1 MAFLGGQRAHSFG
14 QEPAS
19 LLSVPLNVVPQMP
32 ASLSLRPYQKEAV
45 RRTVEHFK
53 SSSAPACVVL
63 PTGAGKSL
71 VIADLIHK
79 ARGRVL
85 CLAHVKELCQQNFEK
100 YQALGGK
107 KARPA
112 GLFSA
117 GLGKK
122 ETDASVV
129 FGSVQSV
136 AKSLSLFDRPI
147 SLLLIDECHRVSGND
162 ASQYG
167 AVIDHLKKLSAESGA
182 PEPKVLGL
190 TATPYRLGLGWTYRR
205 HFRGFFRS
213 TEVRP
218 FETCVYEVS
227 LREMV
232 ENGYL
237 TPPRV
242 FDAPIAQYDFTSL
255 ESGGLF
261 DPKEHVNELL
271 VRHKRVTE
279 SIVEQIRSIATTQ
292 KRRGVMIFAATVDHA
307 KEIAGYLPPHETALI
322 LGETDGVTRDDLV
335 DSFSARKI
343 KYLVNVA
350 VLTTGFDAPHVD
362 FIALL
367 RRTESVSLF
376 QQIVGRG
383 LRLYPGKKDCLVI
396 DYAGNG
402 FDVFSPEVGEVRP
415 SKDSEVVNVECPVC
429 GFANQFWGQVDET
442 GRVVEHFGRRCQG
455 QVESDMGP
463 PSRCAYRFRFKECQK
478 CGAEN
483 DIAARS
489 CGECRQPLIDPDTQL
504 RDALNL
510 KDALVLRVSG
520 ITLAQDGSRLKITY
534 HDEDGASVNEF
545 FDFRNAPQRNVF
557 NREFGRRIASGRRPL
572 ALTEP
577 VQAIALQSHLP
588 VPDFVVARKKK
599 KDRRS
604 WFRVE
609 ARIFDYEGR
618 RRRAGEM

>member
-1 MAFLGGQRAHSFG
+1 MTA
-14 QEPAS
+14 P
-19 LLSVPLNVVPQMP
+19 
-32 ASLSLRPYQKEAV
+32 LSLRPYQEEAV
-45 RRTVEHFK
+45 RRTIEHFK
-53 SSSAPACVVL
+53 TSAEPACIVL
-63 PTGAGKSL
+63 PTGSGKSL
-71 VIADLIHK
+71 VIAELIQK

-100 YQALGGK
+100 YEALSGLRGRK
-107 KARPA
+107 A

-117 GLGKK
+117 GLGSK
-122 ETDASVV
+122 DAEREVV

-136 AKSLSLFDRPI
+136 AKNLSQFNEPV

-167 AVIDHLKKLSAESGA
+167 AVLDHLKTLSTESGA
-182 PEPKVLGL
+182 PAPKVLGL
-190 TATPYRLGLGWTYRR
+190 TATPYRLGMGWCYRR
-205 HFRGFFRS
+205 HFHGFFRT
-213 TEVRP
+213 TEARP
-218 FETCVYEVS
+218 FEICIYEVS

-232 ENGYL
+232 ESGYL

-242 FDAPIAQYDFTSL
+242 FDAPIAQYDFSSL
-255 ESGGLF
+255 DAGTLF
-261 DPKEHVNELL
+261 DPSAREPVNALL

-279 SIVEQIRSIATTQ
+279 SITRQIVSITVAQ
-292 KRRGVMIFAATVDHA
+292 ERRGVMIFAATVEHA
-307 KEIAGYLPPHETALI
+307 KEIAGYLPLNETALI
-322 LGETDGVTRDDLV
+322 LGETEGARRDHLV
-335 DSFSARKI
+335 DSFSQGKI
-343 KYLVNVA
+343 RYLVNVA

-383 LRLYPGKKDCLVI
+383 LRLSSGKNDCLVI

-402 FDVFSPEVGEVRP
+402 YNVFAPEVGEIRP
-415 SKDSEVVNVECPVC
+415 SQDSEVVNVECPEC
-429 GFANQFWGQVDET
+429 GHENQFWGKLDET

-455 QVESDMGP
+455 EVESANEGEGKTGQ
-463 PSRCAYRFRFKECQK
+463 PSRCTYRFRFKECQK

-489 CGECRQPLIDPDTQL
+489 CGECREPIVDPDTQL
-504 RDALNL
+504 RDALAL

-520 ITLAQDGSRLKITY
+520 LTLTVDGTRLKITY
-534 HDEDGASVNEF
+534 HDEDGASVREF
-545 FDFRNAPQRNVF
+545 FDFRNASQRKIF

-572 ALTEP
+572 ELEEPEQAL
-577 VQAIALQSHLP
+577 ALQSHLP
-588 VPDFVVARKKK
+588 VPDFLVARKKK
-599 KDRRS
+599 KDRHA

-609 ARIFDYEGR
+609 ARIFDYDGR
-618 RRRAGEM
+618 RRRAGEL

>member
-1 MAFLGGQRAHSFG
+1 MSAPF
-14 QEPAS
+14 
-19 LLSVPLNVVPQMP
+19 
-32 ASLSLRPYQKEAV
+32 SLRPYQEEAV
-45 RRTVEHFK
+45 RRTIEHFK
-53 SSSAPACVVL
+53 TSSLPACIVL

-71 VIADLIHK
+71 VIAELIQK

-100 YQALGGK
+100 YEALSGK
-107 KARPA
+107 TGRKA

-117 GLGKK
+117 GLGSK
-122 ETDASVV
+122 DADREVV

-136 AKSLSLFDRPI
+136 AKNLSEFDRPV
-147 SLLLIDECHRVSGND
+147 SLLLIDECHRVSGKD
-162 ASQYG
+162 QSQYG
-167 AVIDHLKKLSAESGA
+167 AVLDHFTRLAAEGGA
-182 PEPKVLGL
+182 PPPKVLGL
-190 TATPYRLGLGWTYRR
+190 TATPYRLGMGWSYRR
-205 HFRGFFRS
+205 HFRGFFRT
-213 TEVRP
+213 TEERP
-218 FETCVYEVS
+218 FEVCIYEVS

-232 ENGYL
+232 ESAYL

-242 FDAPIAQYDFTSL
+242 FDAPIAQYDFSSIDTGS
-255 ESGGLF
+255 LF
-261 DPKEHVNELL
+261 DTSAPEPVNALL

-279 SIVEQIRSIATTQ
+279 SIVDQVVSITVTQ
-292 KRRGVMIFAATVDHA
+292 KRRGVMIFAATVEHA
-307 KEIAGYLPPHETALI
+307 KEIAGYLPENETALI
-322 LGETDGVTRDDLV
+322 LGETDGAHRDHLV
-335 DSFSARKI
+335 DRFSQGKI
-343 KYLVNVA
+343 RYLVNVA

-383 LRLYPGKKDCLVI
+383 LRLFPGKKECLVI

-402 FDVFSPEVGEVRP
+402 FDVFAPEVGEIRP
-415 SKDSEVVNVECPVC
+415 CQDSQVVSVQCPEC
-429 GFANQFWGQVDET
+429 GHDNQFWGKVDEE

-455 QVESDMGP
+455 QIHRQGPIQNESP
-463 PSRCAYRFRFKECQK
+463 APARCSYRFRFKECQK

-489 CGECRQPLIDPDTQL
+489 CGECREPIVDPDTQL

-510 KDALVLRVSG
+510 KGALVLRVSG
-520 ITLAQDGSRLKITY
+520 LTLAALGTRLKITY
-534 HDEDGASVNEF
+534 HDEDGTSVSEF
-545 FDFRNAPQRNVF
+545 FDFRNAPQRKIF

-572 ALTEP
+572 DLQEP
-577 VQAIALQSHLP
+577 EQAVAIKSHLP

-599 KDRRS
+599 KVGHA

-618 RRRAGEM
+618 RRRAGEL

>member
-1 MAFLGGQRAHSFG
+1 MSF
-14 QEPAS
+14 
-19 LLSVPLNVVPQMP
+19 
-32 ASLSLRPYQKEAV
+32 SLRPYQKEAV

-53 SSSAPACVVL
+53 NSNEPACVVL

-71 VIADLIHK
+71 VIADLIHR

-100 YQALGGK
+100 YQALSVDERR
-107 KARPA
+107 AA

-117 GLGKK
+117 GLGRK
-122 ETDASVV
+122 EAAPQVV

-136 AKSLSLFDRPI
+136 ANNLSLFNQPI
-147 SLLLIDECHRVSGND
+147 SLLLIDECHRVSGSD

-167 AVIDHLKKLSAESGA
+167 AVIVHLKKVSAENRA
-182 PEPKVLGL
+182 PAPKVLGL
-190 TATPYRLGLGWTYRR
+190 TATPYRLGMGWSYRR
-205 HFRGFFRS
+205 HFRGFFRA
-213 TEVRP
+213 TEARP
-218 FETCVYEVS
+218 FEMCVYEVS

-237 TPPRV
+237 TPPHV
-242 FDAPIAQYDFTSL
+242 FDAPIAQYDFSSL
-255 ESGGLF
+255 DTDTLF
-261 DPKEHVNELL
+261 SAAADEPVNSLL

-279 SIVEQIRSIATTQ
+279 SIVEQIISITVKQ
-292 KRRGVMIFAATVDHA
+292 KRRGVMIFAATVEHA
-307 KEIAGYLPPHETALI
+307 KEIAGYLPASETALI
-322 LGETDGVTRDDLV
+322 LGETEGKRRDHLV
-335 DSFSARKI
+335 DAFSEGKI
-343 KYLVNVA
+343 RYLVNVA

-383 LRLYPGKKDCLVI
+383 LRLFPGKKDCLVI

-402 FDVFSPEVGEVRP
+402 FDVFAPEVGEVRP
-415 SKDSEVVNVECPVC
+415 SKDSQVVSVECPEC
-429 GFANQFWGQVDET
+429 GFSNQFWGQVDEA
-442 GRVVEHFGRRCQG
+442 GRVVEHFGRRCQAEIESESG
-455 QVESDMGP
+455 Q
-463 PSRCAYRFRFKECQK
+463 PSRCTYRFRFKECQK
-478 CGAEN
+478 CGGEN

-489 CGECRQPLIDPDTQL
+489 CGECRAPLVDPDTQL

-520 ITLAQDGSRLKITY
+520 VTLAKDGERLKITY
-534 HDEDGASVNEF
+534 HDEDGASVSEF
-545 FDFRNAPQRNVF
+545 FDFANARQREVF

-572 ALTEP
+572 KLEEAAQAL
-577 VQAIALQSHLP
+577 ALQNHLP

-599 KDRRS
+599 KERRP

-618 RRRAGEM
+618 RRRAGEL